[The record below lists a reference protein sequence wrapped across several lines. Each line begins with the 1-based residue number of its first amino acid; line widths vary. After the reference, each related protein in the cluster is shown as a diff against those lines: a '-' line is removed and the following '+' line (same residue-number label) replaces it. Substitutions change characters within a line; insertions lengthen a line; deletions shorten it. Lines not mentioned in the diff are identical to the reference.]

1 MYAISRSWMGGVN
14 SGNIGQAPWW
24 KITID
29 ALTISA
35 GVATVALFGMY
46 VFAEIVSKKNKPAPQ
61 ADAAE

>member
-1 MYAISRSWMGGVN
+1 MGGVN
-14 SGNIGQAPWW
+14 SGNVGQAPWW

-35 GVATVALFGMY
+35 GVATIALFGMY
-46 VFAEIVSKKNKPAPQ
+46 VFTEIVSKKNKPAPV